1 MAQNDGGML
10 TALHYLPEA
19 GWSPTTDLSVISELC
34 GRSGARVWAEADVK
48 DLTDEDVAMIT
59 AEFGLHPLAVE
70 DALDRRERPKF
81 EEYEKH
87 LFTVVHELQPA
98 DGQLEPAQIS
108 CFVGTRFVLALHDGA
123 TKTMTE
129 TRRRLQA
136 TTGEIWGGS
145 AFLMHTLLDAI
156 VDDYQRIADDLEDEI
171 ESLEEMLL
179 TDPRARAHANL
190 YTVKQQIAR
199 FRRYVL
205 PVSRMLT
212 GIVEQGMFAPSIATT
227 ADTHF
232 GAYFR
237 DVHDHTLRIADQM
250 RNVEDLAD
258 ALFELVRVEATNAQN
273 EVTKRLTG
281 WAAIIAVPTFIA
293 SVYGMNFR
301 LFPSH
306 PIFGFWFALGLMSV
320 TALSLYA
327 FFKRRGW
334 I

>member
-1 MAQNDGGML
+1 
-10 TALHYLPEA
+10 
-19 GWSPTTDLSVISELC
+19 
-34 GRSGARVWAEADVK
+34 
-48 DLTDEDVAMIT
+48 
-59 AEFGLHPLAVE
+59 
-70 DALDRRERPKF
+70 
-81 EEYEKH
+81 
-87 LFTVVHELQPA
+87 LQTI

-108 CFVGTRFVLALHDGA
+108 CFVGTRYVLALHDGA
-123 TKTMTE
+123 DKTMTE
-129 TRRRLQA
+129 TRRRLA
-136 TTGEIWGGS
+136 SASGEVWGGS
-145 AFLMHTLLDAI
+145 AFLMHALLDTI

-179 TDPRARAHANL
+179 ADPRARAHANL
-190 YTVKQQIAR
+190 YTIKQRIAR

-212 GIVEQGMFAPSIATT
+212 NIVDIGQFSPSIAT
-227 ADTHF
+227 AETHF

-250 RNVEDLAD
+250 RNVEDLVD
-258 ALFELVRVEATNAQN
+258 ALVDLVRVEATNAQN

-293 SVYGMNFR
+293 SVYGMNFELVPAHGR
-301 LFPSH
+301 
-306 PIFGFWFALGLMSV
+306 IFGFWFALALMA
-320 TALSLYA
+320 TAAVGLYA